1 MVLKNEAEKL
11 NICLDD
17 NMIQSFE
24 EYYKF
29 LISYNE
35 NVNLTAITDY
45 DEVMIKHFYDSLLL
59 SLALPCGKIKL
70 IDIGA
75 GAGFPSV
82 PNAIYNNDLDVTI
95 VDSLNKRIVFL
106 NELIKL
112 LKLNNVSAVHAR
124 AEEYAVNNK
133 EKFDVATA
141 RAVARLNILS
151 ELCLPFVKVGGYFI
165 ALKSKNGNEEMAE
178 ALNGIKILGG
188 EIIDVKS
195 YSLPLDMGD
204 REIIIIKKVKETP
217 KKYPRRFNVIKN
229 SPLR

>member
-95 VDSLNKRIVFL
+95 VDSLNKTIV
-106 NELIKL
+106 
-112 LKLNNVSAVHAR
+112 
-124 AEEYAVNNK
+124 
-133 EKFDVATA
+133 
-141 RAVARLNILS
+141 
-151 ELCLPFVKVGGYFI
+151 
-165 ALKSKNGNEEMAE
+165 
-178 ALNGIKILGG
+178 
-188 EIIDVKS
+188 
-195 YSLPLDMGD
+195 
-204 REIIIIKKVKETP
+204 
-217 KKYPRRFNVIKN
+217 
-229 SPLR
+229 

>member
-11 NICLDD
+11 NIKLDD
-17 NMIQSFE
+17 DMLKSFE

-29 LISYNE
+29 LVKYNE
-35 NVNLTAITDY
+35 NVNLTAITEY

-59 SLALPCGKIKL
+59 SLVLPCGKIKL

-82 PNAIYNNDLDVTI
+82 PNAIYNKDLDVTI

-106 NELIKL
+106 SELSKL
-112 LKLNNVSAVHAR
+112 LNISNVCAVHAR
-124 AEEYAVNNK
+124 AEEYAEHHK
-133 EKFDVATA
+133 EEFDVATA
-141 RAVARLNILS
+141 RAVARLNVLS

-165 ALKSKNGNEEMAE
+165 ALKSKNGSEELSE

-188 EIIDVKS
+188 EVMDVKS
-195 YSLPLDMGD
+195 FTLPLDMGE
-204 REIIIIKKVKETP
+204 RELIIIKKIKETP